1 MLHHFRTSKDI
12 HNVVDAT
19 ISIPVWGVH
28 AQLQRNL
35 QRTWLPFG
43 ALVIRIRTFI
53 NQLMCNPDTFVEPRK
68 RYTSEG
74 AMFCIHFTADERNRV
89 YTCVTDK
96 DYPARIAFMM
106 LEEMQSKFLTKV
118 GEKSLTA
125 KEGSLNRSMKS
136 SFSDLCIKYDDI
148 RNVDRMAAVQD
159 KVDVV
164 KTIMEDNIQQMLAN
178 EERLDHISQNA
189 ENLNEQAKV
198 FQNRSTALRRQMRC
212 KAIKMWILLA
222 FIVIILLVVIIVP
235 IVNHYNNNENN

>member
-1 MLHHFRTSKDI
+1 MAGRRVTFLG
-12 HNVVDAT
+12 VVRFTDRVLMAGYSPT
-19 ISIPVWGVH
+19 E
-28 AQLQRNL
+28 AND
-35 QRTWLPFG
+35 
-43 ALVIRIRTFI
+43 ALVIKE
-53 NQLMCNPDTFVEPRK
+53 LMCNPDTFVEPRK

-74 AMFCIHFTADERNRV
+74 SMFCIHYTADDRNRV

-96 DYPARIAFMM
+96 EYPARIAFSM

-125 KEGSLNRSMKS
+125 KEGSLSRTMKS
-136 SFSDLCIKYDDI
+136 SFSDLCIKFDDV
-148 RNVDRMAAVQD
+148 RNVDRLAAVQQD

-178 EERLDHISQNA
+178 EERLEEISQNA

-212 KAIKMWILLA
+212 KAIKMWFLLA
-222 FIVIILLVVIIVP
+222 FVFIILLIAIIVP
-235 IVNHYNNNENN
+235 IANHYNKK